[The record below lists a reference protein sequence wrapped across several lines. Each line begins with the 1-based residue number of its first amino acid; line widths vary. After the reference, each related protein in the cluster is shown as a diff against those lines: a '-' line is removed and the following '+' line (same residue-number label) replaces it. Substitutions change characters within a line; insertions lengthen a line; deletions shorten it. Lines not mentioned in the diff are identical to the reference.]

1 MQLVR
6 RFILLALLG
15 PFFAAAAHAVT
26 LDWDTATWT
35 AGSLSNSYDVDPAN
49 AGNDVTVTVSGSTA
63 QLQPGLVSPNPQTPA
78 ITTALE
84 GGLSPVQKSL
94 EIAVDLANK
103 AQAIV
108 VTVNFSAGYTL
119 GVQNVSF
126 TIFDVDFANGGGST
140 FQDELRS
147 IQAVGADGVTLIA
160 PTITVGSD
168 VSLTGAGLSQVATG
182 IATNT
187 DTGATS
193 GNGNVTISFGANA
206 IKSCTFTYGS
216 GNGTVADP
224 TYQHIA
230 LHDITY
236 SPVPEIN
243 PAWSAIASCFV
254 AAGLILRHS
263 AKFRK

>member
-1 MQLVR
+1 MRLVR
-6 RFILLALLG
+6 RFILFALLG
-15 PFFAAAAHAVT
+15 PFLAAAAHAVT
-26 LDWDTATWT
+26 LDWDGVTWT
-35 AGSLSNSYDVDPAN
+35 PGSLSNSYDVDPAN

-94 EIAVDLANK
+94 EIAVDLANR

-108 VTVNFSAGYTL
+108 VTVNFSAGYTQ

-147 IQAVGADGVTLIA
+147 IQAVGVDGVTLIA

-168 VSLTGAGLSQVATG
+168 VSLTGTALSQVATG

-187 DTGATS
+187 DTGPTS
-193 GNGNVTISFGANA
+193 GNGNVTISFGATA
-206 IKSCTFTYGS
+206 IKSLTFTYGS
-216 GNGTVADP
+216 GSGTVADP

-243 PAWSAIASCFV
+243 PAWSAIGSCLV